1 MGRAT
6 DLLQVPTRFLMARSA
21 RRRRLVF
28 AIVGAVGV
36 AAAVGTAGAFFAL
49 DSAKVGSL
57 HREWA
62 TFQGC
67 MLGEGLKAGEEPSHR
82 YRLQLLSQLAT
93 PPEKRPLS
101 DGKACT
107 FSLHPTLYFS
117 ATASSPFPS
126 PAIPTVLSDATLVSV
141 CGLWPRWYDH
151 CETTGDCVDHWLPE
165 S

>member
-1 MGRAT
+1 MLPT
-6 DLLQVPTRFLMARSA
+6 DT
-21 RRRRLVF
+21 
-28 AIVGAVGV
+28 AIKKAK
-36 AAAVGTAGAFFAL
+36 AGAAPV
-49 DSAKVGSL
+49 K
-57 HREWA
+57 
-62 TFQGC
+62 
-67 MLGEGLKAGEEPSHR
+67 
-82 YRLQLLSQLAT
+82 
-93 PPEKRPLS
+93 LS